1 MSVLWS
7 LFLLVC
13 GGALLYFGGSGL
25 VRGSASLATRL
36 GVSQLVIGLTVV
48 AFGTSAPELFVSTTA
63 ALKGSTD
70 ISLGNIIGSNIAN
83 IALVLAIAM
92 IIRPML
98 VQQSTVKRE
107 IPFVVGA
114 SVVLWIMCLDGRV
127 GRLDGIIL
135 LILFVSFLFYCFR
148 TRHPLT
154 EEAEGIEVLRS
165 PWMDAVLVV
174 AGLAGLVAGSELFV
188 RGATVLARLVGVS
201 EFFIGLSVVAV
212 GTSLPELA
220 TSAVA
225 AARGHADISVGNVVG
240 SNLFN
245 ILLVQGAVSTITPIP
260 VPSRLSLWLD
270 LPVMTALP
278 VLLLVLILLP
288 PRHSL
293 VRHEGLLLL
302 AIYAAFIITGAVVGT
317 FFPATGEAAGWTE
330 LLRGFAPAV
339 NF

>member
-1 MSVLWS
+1 MSVLWA
-7 LFLLVC
+7 LFLLFC

-25 VRGSASLATRL
+25 VKGSASMAARL

-114 SVVLWIMCLDGRV
+114 SIALWIMALDGQV

-135 LILFVSFLFYCFR
+135 LVLFVLFLYYCYHF
-148 TRHPLT
+148 RHPLSD
-154 EEAEGIEVLRS
+154 EEETIEVFRS
-165 PWMDAVLVV
+165 PWRDVLLVLG
-174 AGLAGLVAGSELFV
+174 GLAGLVAGSEFFV
-188 RGATVLARLVGVS
+188 RGATVLARLIGVS

-245 ILLVQGAVSTITPIP
+245 ILLVQGMVSTITPIP

-278 VLLLVLILLP
+278 ILLLVLILLP
-288 PRHSL
+288 PRHNL
-293 VRHEGLLLL
+293 VRHEGMLLL
-302 AIYAAFIITGAVVGT
+302 AIYVAYIVAGAMVGT
-317 FFPATGEAAGWTE
+317 FYHPSGEAAGWMQ
-330 LLRGFAPAV
+330 LLRGFGPMAAL
-339 NF
+339 

>member
-1 MSVLWS
+1 MIVVWA

-25 VRGSASLATRL
+25 VKGSASMAARL

-63 ALKGSTD
+63 ALRGSTD
-70 ISLGNIIGSNIAN
+70 ISLGNIVGSNIAN

-92 IIRPML
+92 VIRPML
-98 VQQSTVKRE
+98 VQQSTIRRE

-114 SVVLWIMCLDGRV
+114 SFALWIMASDGQV

-135 LILFVSFLFYCFR
+135 LILFALFLYYCFR

-154 EEAEGIEVLRS
+154 EEPEKIEVFRS
-165 PWMDAVLVV
+165 PWRDALLVV
-174 AGLAGLVAGSELFV
+174 GGLVGLVAGSEFFV
-188 RGATVLARLVGVS
+188 RGATMLARLIGVS

-245 ILLVQGAVSTITPIP
+245 ILLVQGVVSTITPIP

-278 VLLLVLILLP
+278 ILLLVLIMLP
-288 PRHSL
+288 PRRNL
-293 VRHEGLLLL
+293 VRHEGVLLL
-302 AIYAAFIITGAVVGT
+302 AIYAAYLTAGAVVGT
-317 FFPATGEAAGWTE
+317 FYPASGEAAGWMD
-330 LLRGFAPAV
+330 LLRGFGPVVAL
-339 NF
+339 